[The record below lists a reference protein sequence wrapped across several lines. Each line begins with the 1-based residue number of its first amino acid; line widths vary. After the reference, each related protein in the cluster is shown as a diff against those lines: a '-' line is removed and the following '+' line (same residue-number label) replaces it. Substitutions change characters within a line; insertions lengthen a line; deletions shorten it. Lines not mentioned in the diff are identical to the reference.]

1 MSRIV
6 SIEDSKR
13 KNKRYRV
20 YLDDG
25 SYYDFGLKG
34 GNTYVDHHD
43 KRKRENYKKRHL
55 GNEIEKHLITHLI
68 PSSSLMSYWI
78 LWGPSTDI
86 MKNIDLLNKM
96 WDE

>member
-1 MSRIV
+1 MTKII
-6 SIEDSKR
+6 SIENSKR
-13 KNKRYRV
+13 KNKRFKV
-20 YLDDG
+20 TLDDG
-25 SYYDFGLKG
+25 QIFHFGLKG
-34 GNTYVDHHD
+34 GNTYIDHHD
-43 KRKRENYKKRHL
+43 KQKRENYRKRHL

-86 MKNIDLLNKM
+86 MKNIDILNKM